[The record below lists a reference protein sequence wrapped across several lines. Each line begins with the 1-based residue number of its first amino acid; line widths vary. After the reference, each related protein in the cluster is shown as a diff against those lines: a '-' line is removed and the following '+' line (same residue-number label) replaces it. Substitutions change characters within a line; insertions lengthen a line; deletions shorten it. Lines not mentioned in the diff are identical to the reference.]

1 MKYEPVFG
9 DQSLFDNAPLG
20 TELVGHSGGFY
31 KNSPDGPI
39 YCGGCT
45 FTTDEY
51 RNIGFIAARRIIKT
65 PVQHSDD
72 TAVDLFAA
80 KMKEKLKKSR
90 DKGRRGWESCQ
101 IEHLITSL
109 KDHISK
115 GDHVDVAN
123 FAMMISQRGESIK
136 TLVWTVEDQKAGR
149 LPDVGAEVQF
159 NFYQSAVMRQ
169 GVIKY
174 IDDQVVVI
182 QTEDVTRPFCY
193 ETCKVVFTPIETPE
207 EKAERLR
214 SEWVEHAFDLY
225 VSSPKND
232 VASMGDV
239 YDALLSGELMMPGK
253 VDE

>member
-1 MKYEPVFG
+1 MSKEMKYEAVFG
-9 DQSLFDNAPLG
+9 NQKLFDNAPLG

-51 RNIGFIAARRIIKT
+51 RNIGFIAARRIIRT
-65 PVQHSDD
+65 P
-72 TAVDLFAA
+72 T
-80 KMKEKLKKSR
+80 R
-90 DKGRRGWESCQ
+90 
-101 IEHLITSL
+101 
-109 KDHISK
+109 
-115 GDHVDVAN
+115 
-123 FAMMISQRGESIK
+123 
-136 TLVWTVEDQKAGR
+136 TVEDQKAGR

-174 IDDQVVVI
+174 IDDKVAVI

-214 SEWVEHAFDLY
+214 NEWINEAINAVR
-225 VSSPKND
+225 KTD
-232 VASMGDV
+232 VNGYESI
-239 YDALLSGELMMPGK
+239 YDALLSGTLSAPTKGGE
-253 VDE
+253 

>member
-1 MKYEPVFG
+1 MKYEMIFG
-9 DQSLFDNAPLG
+9 DPSLFDNAPLG

-51 RNIGFIAARRIIKT
+51 RNIGFIAARRIIRT
-65 PVQHSDD
+65 P
-72 TAVDLFAA
+72 T
-80 KMKEKLKKSR
+80 
-90 DKGRRGWESCQ
+90 
-101 IEHLITSL
+101 
-109 KDHISK
+109 
-115 GDHVDVAN
+115 
-123 FAMMISQRGESIK
+123 
-136 TLVWTVEDQKAGR
+136 WTVADWKAGK
-149 LPDVGAEVQF
+149 LPEVGAEVQF
-159 NFYQSAVMRQ
+159 NFYQSSVVRQ

-214 SEWVEHAFDLY
+214 VEWYRKALDKYLSDENLEPDAMMFVH
-225 VSSPKND
+225 
-232 VASMGDV
+232 
-239 YDALLSGELMMPGK
+239 DALLSGALPVPTKGGE
-253 VDE
+253 